1 MLVNGNEDCLIVDP
15 GATLPMQSIMDD
27 LKTPPTPTLDLLAP
41 GKKRKDKS
49 QRHKKS
55 SWEGLDCLWWTIL

>member
-55 SWEGLDCLWWTIL
+55 S